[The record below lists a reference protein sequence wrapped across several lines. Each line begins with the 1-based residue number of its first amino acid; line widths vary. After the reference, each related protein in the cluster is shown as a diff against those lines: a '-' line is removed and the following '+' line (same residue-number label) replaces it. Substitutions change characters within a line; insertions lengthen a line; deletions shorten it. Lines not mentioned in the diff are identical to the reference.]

1 MSAQETQLMY
11 RRTNMYAIKL
21 TEEQLS
27 FLFNN
32 LENDVLDDAKQHTWY
47 QMMDALCWDKRKQ
60 VFKPENCI
68 LLTPNQ
74 RDTWYQ
80 DMICNSEEILRQ
92 MGMDVRYHSINDT
105 SWSNSRWCLE
115 KTSDVLEAIRN
126 ANEF

>member
-1 MSAQETQLMY
+1 
-11 RRTNMYAIKL
+11 MYAIKL

>member
-1 MSAQETQLMY
+1 
-11 RRTNMYAIKL
+11 MYAIKL

-32 LENDVLDDAKQHTWY
+32 LENNVLDDAKQHTWY
-47 QMMDALCWDKRKQ
+47 QMMDELCWDEREQ
-60 VFKPENCI
+60 IFKPENYI
-68 LLTPNQ
+68 MLTSNQ
-74 RDTWYQ
+74 RDVWYQ

-126 ANEF
+126 ADEF